1 MCDCLSRKFE
11 VAVREGR
18 EAGYMGY
25 PIEDITNLIR
35 EPLNS
40 RTLREQTYFDHGQV
54 PVRFYPFL
62 KVYQRKRNLFS
73 PT

>member
-1 MCDCLSRKFE
+1 MCNCLSCEFE
-11 VAVREGR
+11 VAVRESR

-25 PIEDITNLIR
+25 AVEDIANLIH
-35 EPLNS
+35 EPLS
-40 RTLREQTYFDHGQV
+40 SLTSGEQTYFDHCQI

-62 KVYQRKRNLFS
+62 KVYQRKRDLFL